1 MKHFF
6 TKAKL
11 SRREAR
17 WLETLGNFGV
27 FPINLKPGKIHV
39 LGDTLSRAPQLLIND
54 LEVLRMDSED
64 IFDQYEEDDFYG
76 PLLKVMD
83 GHDLSDKIKDRKFKS
98 LMNMFHRD
106 GRKLLYQGKLCVP
119 RKAVRDVLHL
129 AHDAKV
135 AGHFGYFKTLSRLG
149 NFYWKH
155 KSRDVKKYVQGCTI
169 CQQKK
174 DHQGKKF
181 GESTSIEVPQRR
193 WGSIA
198 TDFIVALPKTKNG
211 FDCITTYVDRLSR
224 RVHFIPSKDSDTAV
238 DVANSFFKN
247 IFPYHGMPDSIVSDR
262 DPKFKSKFWKRLM
275 ELLGVQLK
283 MSTSRHPQ
291 TDGSSEIMNRMVEN
305 YLRCYCNYHQNNWD
319 ELLPAAEFAYNSAV
333 SEDMGMSPFEI
344 DLGWNPKSPL
354 DLLASPEDK
363 NETVEEFKVKLKA
376 SLEDAL
382 YAYKISKAGQTARS
396 SIKDKPHVYNV
407 GDKLWINKSLFTDDY
422 AKSQISDKLSS
433 KRFGPFAVTRL
444 IGKNAVELDLPEHIK
459 IHKVVNVS
467 HTAPYYE
474 QPNNISQPV
483 RPRPEPVP
491 TPEGEEY
498 VVEKILN
505 HRKRG

>member
-1 MKHFF
+1 M
-6 TKAKL
+6 
-11 SRREAR
+11 
-17 WLETLGNFGV
+17 GNFGI

-39 LGDTLSRAPQLLIND
+39 LGDTLPRAPQLLIND

-83 GHDLSDKIKDRKFKS
+83 GHDLSDKIKDRKFKN

-181 GESTSIEVPQRR
+181 GESTSLEVPERR

-211 FDCITTYVDRLSR
+211 FDCITTYVDRLLR
-224 RVHFIPSKDSDTAV
+224 KVHFIPSKDSDIAV
-238 DVANSFFKN
+238 HFVNSFFGKM
-247 IFPYHGMPDSIVSDR
+247 FPYHGMPDSIVSDR

-283 MSTSRHPQ
+283 MSTSRHPK
-291 TDGSSEIMNRMVEN
+291 TDGSSEIMNRMMEY
-305 YLRCYCNYHQNNWD
+305 YLRCYCN
-319 ELLPAAEFAYNSAV
+319 
-333 SEDMGMSPFEI
+333 
-344 DLGWNPKSPL
+344 
-354 DLLASPEDK
+354 
-363 NETVEEFKVKLKA
+363 
-376 SLEDAL
+376 
-382 YAYKISKAGQTARS
+382 
-396 SIKDKPHVYNV
+396 
-407 GDKLWINKSLFTDDY
+407 
-422 AKSQISDKLSS
+422 
-433 KRFGPFAVTRL
+433 
-444 IGKNAVELDLPEHIK
+444 
-459 IHKVVNVS
+459 
-467 HTAPYYE
+467 
-474 QPNNISQPV
+474 
-483 RPRPEPVP
+483 
-491 TPEGEEY
+491 
-498 VVEKILN
+498 
-505 HRKRG
+505 